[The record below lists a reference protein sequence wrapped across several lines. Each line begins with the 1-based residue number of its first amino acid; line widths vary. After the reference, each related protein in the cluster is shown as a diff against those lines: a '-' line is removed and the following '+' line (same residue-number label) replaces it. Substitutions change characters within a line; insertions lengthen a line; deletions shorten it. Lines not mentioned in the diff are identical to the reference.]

1 MSKEI
6 LVVKDLYKSYGDLE
20 VLKGI
25 SFDVKRAETV
35 VIMGPSGSG
44 KSTLLRCVVRLV
56 EPDKGRIWIDGVEV
70 TDPKADLKEIRK
82 HVGFVFQQFNLFPHM
97 KVIDN
102 ITLALIKVH
111 GLEKEAAEEKA
122 LEVLRKVGL
131 EEKAYAYPGQLS
143 GGQQQRVAIA
153 RALAIEPKLILFDEP
168 TSALDPELIG
178 EVLIT
183 MEEIAKEG
191 KTMVVV
197 THEVDFAREVAD
209 RVLFMDRGLI
219 LEEGDPEKFFTN
231 PEHPRLKSFLKRLLE
246 RV

>member
-1 MSKEI
+1 MDPI
-6 LVVKDLYKSYGDLE
+6 LEVKDLHKSYGDLH

-25 SFDVKRAETV
+25 SFEVNRGETV

-44 KSTLLRCVVRLV
+44 KSTLLRCLVRLV
-56 EPDKGRIWIDGVEV
+56 EPDKGDIWIDGVKV
-70 TDPKADLKEIRK
+70 TDPKTNLREVRK

-102 ITLALIKVH
+102 ITLALTKIH
-111 GLEKEAAEEKA
+111 GLSDEEAIEKA

-131 EEKAYAYPGQLS
+131 EEKAYSYPGELS

-178 EVLIT
+178 EVLKT
-183 MEEIAKEG
+183 MEQIAEEG
-191 KTMVVV
+191 KTMLVV

-209 RVLFMDRGLI
+209 RVLFMDNGVI
-219 LEEGDPEKFFTN
+219 LEEKDPETFFTN
-231 PEHPRLKSFLKRLLE
+231 PEHPRTRSFLRRLLE

>member
-1 MSKEI
+1 MSKGLL
-6 LVVKDLYKSYGDLE
+6 LVENLYKSYGDLK
-20 VLKGI
+20 VLRGI
-25 SFDVKRAETV
+25 SFNVNKGETV

-44 KSTLLRCVVRLV
+44 KSTLLRCIVRLV
-56 EPDKGRIWIDGVEV
+56 EPDSGKVWIDGVEV
-70 TDPKADLKEIRK
+70 TDPKTDLKEIRK

-97 KVIDN
+97 RVIDN
-102 ITLALIKVH
+102 ITLALTKVH
-111 GLEKEAAEEKA
+111 GLDKEKAEEKA
-122 LEVLRKVGL
+122 LKVLKKVGL

-197 THEVDFAREVAD
+197 THEVDFAKEVAD
-209 RVLFMDRGLI
+209 RVIFIDNGKI
-219 LEEGDPEKFFTN
+219 LEVADPEKFFTN

>member
-1 MSKEI
+1 MSKGLL
-6 LVVKDLYKSYGDLE
+6 LVENLYKSYGDLK
-20 VLKGI
+20 VLRGI
-25 SFDVKRAETV
+25 SFNVNKGETV

-44 KSTLLRCVVRLV
+44 KSTLLRCIVRLV
-56 EPDKGRIWIDGVEV
+56 EPDSGKVWIDGVEV
-70 TDPKADLKEIRK
+70 TDPKTDLKEIRK

-102 ITLALIKVH
+102 ITLALTKVH
-111 GLEKEAAEEKA
+111 GLDKEKAEEKA
-122 LEVLRKVGL
+122 LRVLKKVGL

-197 THEVDFAREVAD
+197 THEVDFAKEVAD
-209 RVLFMDRGLI
+209 RVIFIDNGKI
-219 LEEGDPEKFFTN
+219 LEVADPEKFFTN

>member
-1 MSKEI
+1 MDPI
-6 LVVKDLYKSYGDLE
+6 LVVKELHKSYGDLH
-20 VLKGI
+20 VLKGV
-25 SFDVKRAETV
+25 SFDVKKGETV

-44 KSTLLRCVVRLV
+44 KSTLLRCIVRLV
-56 EPDKGRIWIDGVEV
+56 EPDSGDIWIDGVKV
-70 TDPKADLKEIRK
+70 TDPKTNLIEIRK

-102 ITLALIKVH
+102 ITLALTKVH
-111 GLEKEAAEEKA
+111 GLPEEEAKRKA
-122 LEVLRKVGL
+122 LEVLRRVGL
-131 EEKAYAYPGQLS
+131 EEKAYAYPGELS

-183 MEEIAKEG
+183 MEQIAKEG

-197 THEVDFAREVAD
+197 THEVDFAKEVAD
-209 RVLFMDRGLI
+209 RVLFIDHGQI
-219 LEEGDPEKFFTN
+219 LEESDPETFFTN
-231 PEHPRLKSFLKRLLE
+231 PEHPRLRSFLRRLLE

>member
-1 MSKEI
+1 MSKGLL
-6 LVVKDLYKSYGDLE
+6 LVENLHKSYGDLK
-20 VLKGI
+20 VLRGI
-25 SFDVKRAETV
+25 SFNVNKGETV

-44 KSTLLRCVVRLV
+44 KSTLLRCIVRLV
-56 EPDKGRIWIDGVEV
+56 EPDSGKVWIDGVEV
-70 TDPKADLKEIRK
+70 TDPKTDLKEIRK

-97 KVIDN
+97 RVIDN
-102 ITLALIKVH
+102 ITLALTKVH
-111 GLEKEAAEEKA
+111 GLDKEKAEEKA
-122 LEVLRKVGL
+122 LKVLKKVGL

-197 THEVDFAREVAD
+197 THEVDFAKEVAD
-209 RVLFMDRGLI
+209 RVIFIDNGKI
-219 LEEGDPEKFFTN
+219 LEVADPEKFFTN

>member
-1 MSKEI
+1 MQPI
-6 LVVKDLYKSYGDLE
+6 LLVKDLHKSYGQLH
-20 VLKGI
+20 VLKGV
-25 SFDVKRAETV
+25 SFEVSKGETV

-44 KSTLLRCVVRLV
+44 KSTLLRCIVRLV
-56 EPDKGRIWIDGVEV
+56 EPDKGDIWIDGVRV
-70 TDPKADLKEIRK
+70 TDPKCNLIDVRK

-102 ITLALIKVH
+102 IKLALVKIHKMS
-111 GLEKEAAEEKA
+111 EEQATEKA
-122 LEVLRKVGL
+122 MDVLRKVGL
-131 EEKAYAYPGQLS
+131 EDKAYAYPGELS

-183 MEEIAKEG
+183 MEHIAREG

-197 THEVDFAREVAD
+197 THEIDFAREVAD
-209 RVLFMDRGLI
+209 RVLFIDHGQI
-219 LEEGDPEKFFTN
+219 LEEKDPETFFTN
-231 PEHPRLKSFLKRLLE
+231 PEHPRLRAFLRRLLE

>member
-1 MSKEI
+1 MSKDLL
-6 LVVKDLYKSYGDLE
+6 LVENLYKSYGDLN
-20 VLKGI
+20 VLRGI
-25 SFDVKRAETV
+25 SFNVNRGETV

-44 KSTLLRCVVRLV
+44 KSTLLRCIVRLV
-56 EPDKGRIWIDGVEV
+56 EPDSGKVWIDGVEV
-70 TDPKADLKEIRK
+70 TDPKTDLKEIRK

-97 KVIDN
+97 RVIDN
-102 ITLALIKVH
+102 ITLALTKVH
-111 GLEKEAAEEKA
+111 GLDKEKAEEKA
-122 LEVLRKVGL
+122 LKVLKKVGL

-197 THEVDFAREVAD
+197 THEVDFAKEVAD
-209 RVLFMDRGLI
+209 RVIFIDNGKI
-219 LEEGDPEKFFTN
+219 LEVADPEKFFTN

>member
-1 MSKEI
+1 MDPI
-6 LVVKDLYKSYGDLE
+6 LVVKELHKSYGDLH
-20 VLKGI
+20 VLKGV
-25 SFDVKRAETV
+25 SFEVKKGETV

-44 KSTLLRCVVRLV
+44 KSTLLRCIVRLV
-56 EPDKGRIWIDGVEV
+56 EPDSGDIWIDGVKV
-70 TDPKADLKEIRK
+70 TDPKTNLIEIRK

-102 ITLALIKVH
+102 ITLALTKVH
-111 GLEKEAAEEKA
+111 GLPEEEAKRKA
-122 LEVLRKVGL
+122 LEVLRRVGL
-131 EEKAYAYPGQLS
+131 EEKAYAYPGELS

-183 MEEIAKEG
+183 MEQIAKEG

-197 THEVDFAREVAD
+197 THEVDFAKEVAD
-209 RVLFMDRGLI
+209 RVLFIDHGQI
-219 LEEGDPEKFFTN
+219 LEESDPETFFTN
-231 PEHPRLKSFLKRLLE
+231 PEHPRLRSFLRRLLE

>member
-1 MSKEI
+1 MSKDLL
-6 LVVKDLYKSYGDLE
+6 LVENLYKSYGDLK
-20 VLKGI
+20 VLKGL
-25 SFDVKRAETV
+25 SFNVTRGETV

-44 KSTLLRCVVRLV
+44 KSTLLRCIVRLV
-56 EPDKGRIWIDGVEV
+56 EPDSGKIWIDGVEV
-70 TDPKADLKEIRK
+70 TDPKTDLKEIRK

-102 ITLALIKVH
+102 ITLALTKVH
-111 GLEKEAAEEKA
+111 GLDKEQAEERA
-122 LEVLRKVGL
+122 LKVLKKVGL

-209 RVLFMDRGLI
+209 RVIFIDHGKI
-219 LEEGDPEKFFTN
+219 LEVADPEKFFTN

>member
-1 MSKEI
+1 MTDNI
-6 LVVKDLYKSYGDLE
+6 LVIEDLHKSYGDLK
-20 VLKGI
+20 VLKGV
-25 SFDVKRAETV
+25 SLKVTKGETV

-44 KSTLLRCVVRLV
+44 KSTLLRCIVRLV
-56 EPDKGRIWIDGVEV
+56 EPNSGKIWIDGVEV
-70 TDPKADLKEIRK
+70 TDPKTDLKEIRK

-102 ITLALIKVH
+102 ITLALTKVH
-111 GLEKEAAEEKA
+111 GLDKEKAEERA
-122 LEVLRKVGL
+122 LKVLKKVGL

-209 RVLFMDRGLI
+209 RVIFIDHGKI
-219 LEEGDPEKFFTN
+219 LEEADPEKFFTN